1 MEKIKVTALEKMTMD
16 YIVNLMYDEKG
27 FSDIKELYR
36 IMSIDPKILKEILSN
51 LCKKDLIVIDE
62 ILNIIYLSGKTEGL
76 VNSWLLDGSSYPV
89 TLIT

>member
-76 VNSWLLDGSSYPV
+76 VNSWLLDGSSHPV